1 LINTVRDCYPYTQSE
16 SSLMCKTSFKKIA
29 TLLLLWLTCQHA
41 SALMPIVMK
50 GGDCHQAD
58 EVGCNSKAIYKEDA
72 RYTLMSMDDKSAL
85 TVKGGQ
91 ADNHTAMVDCE
102 HCASVCQSIV
112 ILTFKLPT
120 VALVNGLSQA
130 YLINSTL
137 QPPIF
142 SLYRPPILA

>member
-1 LINTVRDCYPYTQSE
+1 
-16 SSLMCKTSFKKIA
+16 
-29 TLLLLWLTCQHA
+29 
-41 SALMPIVMK
+41 MK

-102 HCASVCQSIV
+102 HCPSVCQSIV
-112 ILTFKLPT
+112 ILTLKLPM

-130 YLINSTL
+130 YLINSIL
-137 QPPIF
+137 QSPTS
-142 SLYRPPILA
+142 SLYRPPIFA